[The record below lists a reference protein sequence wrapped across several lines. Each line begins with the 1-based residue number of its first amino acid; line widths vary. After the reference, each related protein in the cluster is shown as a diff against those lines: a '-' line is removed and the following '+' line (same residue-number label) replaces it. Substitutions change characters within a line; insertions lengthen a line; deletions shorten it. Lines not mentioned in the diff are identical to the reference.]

1 MQKGEDLCKCK
12 AKTIQ
17 TMKLDLDMTPEE
29 WEVLRE
35 ELRRHMSYMGVTCS
49 EIDPWDVFDK
59 VCLAVEDLSE

>member
-1 MQKGEDLCKCK
+1 
-12 AKTIQ
+12 
-17 TMKLDLDMTPEE
+17 MKLDLDMTQQE

-49 EIDPWDVFDK
+49 KIDPWDVFDK

>member
-1 MQKGEDLCKCK
+1 
-12 AKTIQ
+12 
-17 TMKLDLDMTPEE
+17 MKLNLDMSQDE

-35 ELRRHMSYMGVTCS
+35 ELRRHMSYMGVTYS